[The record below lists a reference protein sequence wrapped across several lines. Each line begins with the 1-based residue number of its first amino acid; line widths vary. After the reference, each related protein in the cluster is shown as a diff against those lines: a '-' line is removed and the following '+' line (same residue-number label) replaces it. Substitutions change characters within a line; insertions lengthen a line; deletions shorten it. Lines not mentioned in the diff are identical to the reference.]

1 QRNAAFAANPILM
14 RPGDR
19 VTFTRIDD
27 DELIRLRE
35 QVYDGSYR
43 YQIEEGVLNV
53 GEYIARLA
61 AIKPESDA
69 FRSRQQAAAERTP
82 VP

>member
-1 QRNAAFAANPILM
+1 M

-19 VTFTRIDD
+19 VSFTRIDD

-35 QVYDGSYR
+35 RVYDGSYE
-43 YQIEEGVLNV
+43 YQIEDGVLNA
-53 GEYIARLA
+53 GDYIAELA

-69 FRSRQQAAAERTP
+69 FRSRQQAAAARTP